1 MLREKSPWIPLFR
14 SRMDVGERVYNMRVN
29 TSGEGVACV
38 SMGGFIPPGAGMVG
52 RGDHR
57 WGLGEELRG

>member
-1 MLREKSPWIPLFR
+1 
-14 SRMDVGERVYNMRVN
+14 MDVGERVYNMRVN